1 VKKGGKLP
9 KEGWIMQRLKDRV
22 AIITGSSSGFGR
34 AIAKK
39 FATEGA
45 RVVCSDIRKEP
56 NPMGF
61 EDDITVPTH
70 EAIQKRG
77 GEAIFVECDVTKSD
91 QARNLI
97 RAAADKF
104 GKLDI
109 LVNNAG
115 IYRFGKLFHEFTEEE
130 LDACYNVNVKGMF
143 FCSQEAV
150 KQFLKQGKGGNI
162 INIVSTAGL
171 GGYPRQAV
179 YNISKAAAANLTNSL
194 AIEYGRDGIRVN
206 GICPCYCKTAMARE
220 VYDDKEFAKGF
231 AQSIPLGRWGET
243 KDVADLA
250 VFLAS
255 DESEFIHGDLIRV
268 DGGERLSRYSV

>member
-1 VKKGGKLP
+1 V
-9 KEGWIMQRLKDRV
+9 QRLKDKV

-39 FATEGA
+39 FAAEGA
-45 RVVCSDIRKEP
+45 RVVCSDVRKEP
-56 NPMGF
+56 NPLGF
-61 EDDITVPTH
+61 EDDINVPTH

-77 GEAIFVECDVTKSD
+77 GKAIFVECDVTKSD
-91 QARNLI
+91 QVRNLI
-97 RAAADKF
+97 KIAVDQF
-104 GKLDI
+104 GRLDI
-109 LVNNAG
+109 MVNNAG
-115 IYRFGKLFHEFTEEE
+115 TARGGKLFHEFTEED

-194 AIEYGRDGIRVN
+194 AIEYGRHGIRVN
-206 GICPCYCKTAMARE
+206 GICPTYCKTGLARE
-220 VYDDKEFAKGF
+220 LYNDTGLMKVLEQG
-231 AQSIPLGRWGET
+231 IPLGRWGEA
-243 KDVADLA
+243 KDIADLA

-255 DESEFIHGDLIRV
+255 DESEFIHGDLIPL

>member
-1 VKKGGKLP
+1 
-9 KEGWIMQRLKDRV
+9 MQRLKDKV

-34 AIAKK
+34 AIAEK
-39 FATEGA
+39 FAEEGA
-45 RVVCSDIRKEP
+45 KVVCSDIRKNP
-56 NPMGF
+56 NPQGF
-61 EDDITVPTH
+61 EDDIAVPTH
-70 EAIQKRG
+70 EVIQKRG
-77 GEAIFVECDVTKSD
+77 GEAIFVMCDVTKSD
-91 QARNLI
+91 QVRSLVK
-97 RAAADKF
+97 AAADKF

-109 LVNNAG
+109 MVNNAG
-115 IYRFGKLFHEFTEEE
+115 TARGGKLFHEFTEED

-143 FCSQEAV
+143 FGSQEAV

-206 GICPCYCKTAMARE
+206 GICPTYCRTGLARE
-220 VYDDKEFAKGF
+220 LYDDPGLMKVLKDG
-231 AQSIPLGRWGET
+231 IPLGRWGEA

>member
-1 VKKGGKLP
+1 
-9 KEGWIMQRLKDRV
+9 MQRLKDKV

-34 AIAKK
+34 AIAEK
-39 FATEGA
+39 FAVEGA
-45 RVVCSDIRKEP
+45 KVVCSDIRKDP
-56 NPMGF
+56 NPQGF

-70 EAIQKRG
+70 QVIQKRG
-77 GEAIFVECDVTKSD
+77 GEAILVECDVSKAD
-91 QARNLI
+91 QVKNLI
-97 RAAADKF
+97 KDAVDNF

-109 LVNNAG
+109 MVNNAG
-115 IYRFGKLFHEFTEEE
+115 VYRVGKLFHEFTEED

-143 FCSQEAV
+143 FGSQEAV

-162 INIVSTAGL
+162 INIISVAGL

-194 AIEYGRDGIRVN
+194 AIEYGREGIRVN
-206 GICPCYCKTAMARE
+206 GICPTYCKTSMTRE
-220 VYDDKEFAKGF
+220 VYADKEFAKAF
-231 AQSIPLGRWGET
+231 AERIPLGRWGEA

-268 DGGERLSRYSV
+268 DGGERL